1 MRHLMEGE
9 ALNLIMVWTTAAA
22 TVCYCRAIGNFI
34 PKGGSSRF
42 AAIFPAIVILLLLP
56 LRLTSVHL
64 GGPTAFILSW
74 LTTFKLLLFSF
85 GKGPLHHLLPLRQ
98 FVPLSLLPIKLQNYP
113 PEIQRPSLNY
123 AFPTAIVV
131 LATLIPLYTAKQS
144 LHPKFVLFLYS
155 LHMYIGLEFIFFV
168 FSFFTRKLL
177 GVQLEPQFDQPY
189 LSTSLQ
195 DFWGRRWNIVVH
207 KVLQPTVYQPVVT
220 AATRL
225 LGTRWAPLP
234 AILATFAVSAAMHEL
249 VFYYIKRERRGAWEP
264 WEPSWDAICFFMLH
278 GTCLAFEVAVKKW
291 LRARGSKW
299 RLPGMVSWILT
310 VAFVYET
317 ALRLFFPALARCRV
331 YEKATR
337 ELNAVME
344 FGKEVYGVL
353 RFACFHVTRNEE

>member
-1 MRHLMEGE
+1 MDNSGSNSMLLPCDRKLH
-9 ALNLIMVWTTAAA
+9 
-22 TVCYCRAIGNFI
+22 
-34 PKGGSSRF
+34 PKGRVFKIRRHIPRHSDPPPPPSPTHLRPPRWPHSLHPLL
-42 AAIFPAIVILLLLP
+42 AHHLQAPPLLL
-56 LRLTSVHL
+56 R
-64 GGPTAFILSW
+64 
-74 LTTFKLLLFSF
+74 
-85 GKGPLHHLLPLRQ
+85 KGSPPPPPPPPPVR
-98 FVPLSLLPIKLQNYP
+98 PLSLLPIKLQNYP

-123 AFPTAIVV
+123 AFPTAIVA

-207 KVLQPTVYQPVVT
+207 KVLQPTVYQPVAT
-220 AATRL
+220 ASTRL
-225 LGTRWAPLP
+225 LGRRWAPIP
-234 AILATFAVSAAMHEL
+234 AILATFVVSAAMHEL

-278 GTCLAFEVAVKKW
+278 GTCLAIEVAVKKW

-299 RLPGMVSWILT
+299 RLPGVVSWILT

-353 RFACFHVTRNEE
+353 RFACFHVTRNVE